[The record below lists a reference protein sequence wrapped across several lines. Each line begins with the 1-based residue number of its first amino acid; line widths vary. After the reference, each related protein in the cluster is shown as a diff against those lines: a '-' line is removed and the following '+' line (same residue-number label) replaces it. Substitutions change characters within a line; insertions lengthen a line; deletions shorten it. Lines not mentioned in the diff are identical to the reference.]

1 MAVPD
6 SPAPSPA
13 TGALASAAVPNGRAP
28 RPEPAAPVVWVV
40 GASSG
45 IGEGLAREWFR
56 RGARLVLSARRE
68 DRLRALAAELT
79 GEAAPAAAAGVCGG
93 RAAVLPLDLE
103 DSPSFAGKAAA
114 ARAFFGRVDVLALA
128 GGVSQ
133 RSKALETPEAN
144 TRRIMETNFFGPVA
158 LARAAVPPMLADGG
172 GRVVVVSSL
181 MGKFGAPGRSS
192 YAASKHAL
200 HGYFDALRAEEWQN
214 GLRVTLVTPGYV
226 KTEIS
231 LRALTP
237 DGAAHGAL
245 DPGQANGMS
254 PAECARQ
261 VIDGVEKGLEE
272 ILIGGREK
280 YAVFLKRWAPK
291 ILSRILR
298 GRNVD

>member
-1 MAVPD
+1 MTAPASSSAPVVSDVPY
-6 SPAPSPA
+6 
-13 TGALASAAVPNGRAP
+13 
-28 RPEPAAPVVWVV
+28 PAAPVVWVV

-45 IGEGLAREWFR
+45 IGVGLAREWFR
-56 RGARLVLSARRE
+56 RGARVVLSARRE
-68 DRLRALAAELT
+68 EKLRALAAELT
-79 GEAAPAAAAGVCGG
+79 GGAAPAAAGVYGG

-103 DSPSFAGKAAA
+103 GAPSFPDKVAAA
-114 ARAFFGRVDVLALA
+114 WAFFGRVDILALA

-133 RSKALETPEAN
+133 RSTALETPEAN
-144 TRRIMETNFFGPVA
+144 TRRIMETNFFGPAA
-158 LARAAVPPMLADGG
+158 LARLAVPRMLAAGG

-200 HGYFDALRAEEWQN
+200 HGYFDALRAEEWKN

-231 LRALTP
+231 LCALTP

-245 DPGQANGMS
+245 DPGQAAGMS
-254 PAECARQ
+254 PEECARG

-291 ILSRILR
+291 ILSRVLR
-298 GRNVD
+298 GRNID